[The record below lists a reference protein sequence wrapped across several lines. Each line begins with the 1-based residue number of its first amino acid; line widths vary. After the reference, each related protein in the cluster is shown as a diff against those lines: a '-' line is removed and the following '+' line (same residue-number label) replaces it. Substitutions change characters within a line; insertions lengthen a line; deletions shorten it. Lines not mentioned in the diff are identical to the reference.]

1 MESLIRDI
9 RYGARVLARR
19 SGLVFVAITTLA
31 LGIGANTAVFSV
43 VNSVLLNP
51 LTYKDPDR
59 LVRVYEKRLQLGRT
73 RNVASAPDFLDWR
86 AQNQVFDRM
95 AAWTGWG
102 ANLTGEGGEPERISG
117 ALVTADLFPLL
128 GVEPLHGRT
137 FLPEEDG
144 PGDRGYVVVISHGL
158 WQRRFG
164 GDPSIVGSTVTLNT
178 RSLTVVGVMP
188 PGFQFPT
195 AEAEI
200 WVPLGLNPAD
210 PGNRGSHFLDVVARL
225 KPGVTLEQAQAEMDA
240 IAGRLEQ
247 EYPVNT
253 GHGVN
258 LFHLFDE
265 TVGNIRPALIVL
277 LAAVGFVLLI
287 ACANVASLLLSRA
300 AARRKEMAIRAALGA
315 SRMRLI
321 RLMLA
326 ESLLLAAAGGAAG
339 LLVAVWGVDGLIAIS
354 PADTP
359 RLDEIRIDSRVLIFT
374 SAVTLLTGI
383 VFGLIPAL
391 QASRTEMTDSL
402 KEGGRALGPIRNRA
416 RSFLV
421 ISEVALSLLLLVGAG
436 LTINSFIRLS
446 SLDPGFDSDNVLTMM
461 LNLPGSKYRE
471 PHQQVAFMQR
481 VTSDLGEI
489 PGIESTGLV
498 IILPFGG
505 GSGSR
510 YFQIEGRPPQ
520 PPGQGLNANFNLS
533 GPGYFRTLGIPL
545 LRGRDFT
552 DQDTRDK
559 PEVAIINAEMARQ
572 FWPDEDPL
580 GKRIR
585 IGDSPWRTIIGVVG
599 DTRQSK
605 LDVGPRQEMFYPMLQ
620 SPSLF
625 MTLTV
630 RTSGEPKEYISA
642 VRDRVMSLDA
652 DLPLYSIRTM
662 NERLAESV
670 APQRFTLLLM
680 SIFAIVAIALAAI
693 GIYGVM
699 SYNIAQRTH
708 EIGIRMAIGAKTSD
722 VLKMF
727 VRQGMVLAASGM
739 AIGLGA
745 ALALTRLM
753 TSLLYGVSVRDPLTF
768 FIVILLLAIVALAAC
783 YIPARRAMKV
793 DPMVALRYE

>member
-402 KEGGRALGPIRNRA
+402 KEGGRALGSIRNRA